1 MASHVTTAGT
11 AITHPPIAA
20 DWKPWSD
27 TWTKLVGRVSPRRDL
42 TVIVTPGAGQGSP
55 ACMTVP
61 DATIEVNA
69 DHVTVDPTAVDPT
82 DLTMRPLYATGWG
95 LLIHEAAHADHTHW
109 PEAAAGNRDPR
120 VVDAAMLLEEARCE
134 HRHLARRPRDRQW
147 LTAATTE
154 LLLDIPPLLSR
165 ADAATAAALLLA
177 RVDAGILTADAA
189 ADARRAIRAILGG
202 KLLTKLQKIWRR
214 ALRTR
219 DDDHHAM
226 IEWGDQ
232 WIRALGHVAH
242 QLTPGAADSLREAI
256 EAIVAVIA
264 AQLHADAVDA
274 RNELARRQR
283 AGHNATEQAIRAAA
297 KRAAEQLFG
306 RPPATLVTRPPA
318 EAERAAGTKLTR
330 ALRDAALREPT
341 VTVGTAPI
349 PPGRLRVRAAMSNQ
363 IQARMGQ
370 TPTSEPWRRKT
381 RQPNP
386 RPPLRI
392 GIAVD
397 VSGSM
402 ARFLDPAAV
411 TTWLLANATSRL
423 PGSATATVIFGDQ
436 TRAITRPGQSLAGVP
451 ILPQDGATEG
461 LLTAID
467 ALDHQLGLSA
477 AGHSARMLVIV
488 SDGGLGLHELAL
500 CQGRLDRLAREGCGL
515 LWIGPQNS
523 RPLHGGRIV
532 LADNTTSIADLIT
545 SAAVDALRDR

>member
-1 MASHVTTAGT
+1 MASHVTPAGA

-27 TWTKLVGRVSPRRDL
+27 TWTQLVQRLSPRRDL

-69 DHVTVDPTAVDPT
+69 DHVTVDPTVADPT

-95 LLIHEAAHADHTHW
+95 LLVHEAAHADHTRW
-109 PEAAAGNRDPR
+109 PEAVDDTCDRR
-120 VVDAAMLLEEARCE
+120 VLDAAMLLEEARSE

-154 LLLDIPPLLSR
+154 LLLDIPPLFSR

-177 RVDAGILTADAA
+177 RVDAGILTVDVA
-189 ADARRAIRAILGG
+189 ADARQAIRAILGG
-202 KLLTKLQKIWRR
+202 KLLTKLEKIWRR

-219 DDDHHAM
+219 DDDHSAM
-226 IEWGDQ
+226 IEWADQ
-232 WIRALGHVAH
+232 WVRALGHVAH
-242 QLTPGAADSLREAI
+242 QLAPEAAGRLRQAI
-256 EAIVAVIA
+256 EAVVAVIA
-264 AQLHADAVDA
+264 AQVHSDAIDA
-274 RNELARRQR
+274 LNELARRQR
-283 AGHNATEQAIRAAA
+283 AAQNATEQAIRAAA
-297 KRAAEQLFG
+297 KRAAEQLF
-306 RPPATLVTRPPA
+306 RRPATVATRPPA
-318 EAERAAGTKLTR
+318 DAERAACGKLTR

-341 VTVGTAPI
+341 VTIGAAPV

-363 IQARMGQ
+363 IQTRMGQ

-386 RPPLRI
+386 RPPLRA

-402 ARFLDPAAV
+402 AGFLDPAAV

-436 TRAITRPGQSLAGVP
+436 TRAITRPGQPLAGVP

-467 ALDHQLGLSA
+467 ALDDQLGLSA
-477 AGHSARMLVIV
+477 AGHSARLLVIV
-488 SDGGLGLHELAL
+488 SDGWLDSQELAL
-500 CQGRLDRLAREGCGL
+500 CQGRLDRLARAGCGL
-515 LWIGPQNS
+515 LWIGPENS
-523 RPLHGGRIV
+523 LPLRGGRIV
-532 LADNTTSIADLIT
+532 LADDTATIADLIT
-545 SAAVDALRDR
+545 SAAVDALRER